1 MEVKPDNIEDLIA
14 INALY
19 RPATLEIGAT
29 DDYVRYKHNEAT
41 PVYNYGTYEATK
53 NTFGIMCYQEQ
64 YMLVAHTLAG
74 FDLGKTDYLRKAIGK
89 KKADLMATLKDDFIK
104 GAVANGCPDYEA
116 EDIWHKIETAES
128 IASTAPTQQLTH

>member
-53 NTFGIMCYQEQ
+53 NTIGIMCYLEQ
-64 YMLVAHTLAG
+64 YMLVAHTL
-74 FDLGKTDYLRKAIGK
+74 D
-89 KKADLMATLKDDFIK
+89 
-104 GAVANGCPDYEA
+104 
-116 EDIWHKIETAES
+116 
-128 IASTAPTQQLTH
+128 

>member
-53 NTFGIMCYQEQ
+53 ILSVLC
-64 YMLVAHTLAG
+64 
-74 FDLGKTDYLRKAIGK
+74 
-89 KKADLMATLKDDFIK
+89 ATKNNICWLLI
-104 GAVANGCPDYEA
+104 
-116 EDIWHKIETAES
+116 
-128 IASTAPTQQLTH
+128 L